1 MATEGELRAFMRRKC
16 MVRFESRFGSHS
28 CTGYVVGV
36 GAGLFLL
43 LHIDHSIRFDGF
55 HVYRNRDVR
64 RLRAEPNADF
74 KRTALRRRRDRRP
87 VRPRLR
93 LDGFRELVRSA
104 GRHFPLVTIHRELVD
119 PDACHIGAV
128 VDVGDRRVVLREI
141 RPDGTWWHESDDYA
155 LREITRV
162 DFGGAYE
169 DALHIVGGR
178 PPQANKTQQPTSA
191 PSGARG

>member
-1 MATEGELRAFMRRKC
+1 
-16 MVRFESRFGSHS
+16 MVRFERPFESHS
-28 CTGYVVGV
+28 TTGYVVGV
-36 GAGLFLL
+36 GVDLFLL
-43 LHIDHSIRFDGF
+43 VHIDHSIRFDGF
-55 HVYRNRDVR
+55 HVCRNRDVR

-87 VRPRLR
+87 VKPRLR
-93 LDGFRELVRSA
+93 LDGFRELLRSA
-104 GRHFPLVTIHRELVD
+104 GRHFPLVTIHRERVD
-119 PDACHIGAV
+119 PDICHIGAV
-128 VDVGDRRVVLREI
+128 VDVGDRRVILREI
-141 RPDGTWWHESDDYA
+141 RPDGTWCHELDDYA

-191 PSGARG
+191 PSGARGSRSKTLDGPCR